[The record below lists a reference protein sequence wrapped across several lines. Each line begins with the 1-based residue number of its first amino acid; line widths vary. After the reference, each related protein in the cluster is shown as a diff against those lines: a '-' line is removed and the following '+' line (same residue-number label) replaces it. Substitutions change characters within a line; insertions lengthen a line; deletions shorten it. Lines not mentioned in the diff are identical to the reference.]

1 MNISMETRLARLSRS
16 TSSIQLQNFRT
27 ILLFLA
33 PALLVFSLFL
43 IYPMLQSVYYS
54 FFNWKGFGPATDY
67 IGLDNYVR
75 ILNDSKFLR
84 AVQNGLLIVFLS
96 LIIQLPLA
104 LTLALMVGRTLPGRA
119 FFRIVFFLPYVLS
132 EVITAVIWRALYHP
146 DPHYGL
152 INAIFVNLGL
162 APVAWLGDI
171 NIVMP
176 AIFVVLTWKY
186 FGFHMLLYMAG
197 LQSIPAELEDAAKI
211 DGASGFQIIWYII
224 LPLLK
229 GTTRTIVYLSV
240 LGSLQQFGLVWILTE
255 GGPAGAS
262 EVMATYL
269 YRFGFI
275 RFSLG
280 YGSAVA
286 VVMFIICITFSL
298 IYQRIFKEQDYI
310 GGYGV

>member
-1 MNISMETRLARLSRS
+1 M
-16 TSSIQLQNFRT
+16 
-27 ILLFLA
+27 
-33 PALLVFSLFL
+33 V
-43 IYPMLQSVYYS
+43 QSVYYS
-54 FFNWKGFGPATDY
+54 FFRWKGFGPATDF
-67 IGLDNYVR
+67 IALNNYLR
-75 ILNDSKFLR
+75 ILGDENFLR
-84 AVQNGLLIVFLS
+84 ALQNCLLIIFLS

-104 LTLALMVGRTLPGRA
+104 LFLAIMVGRSLPGRA
-119 FFRIVFFLPYVLS
+119 FFRTVFFLPYVLS

-152 INAIFVNLGL
+152 INAIMVNLGL
-162 APVAWLGDI
+162 EPVSWLANLD
-171 NIVMP
+171 IVMP
-176 AIFVVLTWKY
+176 AVFVVLTWKY

-197 LQSIPAELEDAAKI
+197 LQNIPAELEDAAKI
-211 DGASGFQIIWYII
+211 DGASRFQTLWYII
-224 LPLLK
+224 IPLL
-229 GTTRTIVYLSV
+229 RSTIRLTVYLSV
-240 LGSLQQFGLVWILTE
+240 LGSLQLFGVVWILTE

-262 EVMATYL
+262 ETMATYL

-298 IYQRIFKEQDYI
+298 IYQYVFKEQDYI

>member
-1 MNISMETRLARLSRS
+1 MI
-16 TSSIQLQNFRT
+16 
-27 ILLFLA
+27 
-33 PALLVFSLFL
+33 
-43 IYPMLQSVYYS
+43 QSVYYS

-67 IGLDNYVR
+67 IGLENYVR

-96 LIIQLPLA
+96 LTIQLPLA
-104 LTLALMVGRTLPGRA
+104 LALAIMVGRTLPGRA

-152 INAIFVNLGL
+152 INAILVNLGL
-162 APVAWLGDI
+162 PPVAWLGDI
-171 NIVMP
+171 DIVML

-197 LQSIPAELEDAAKI
+197 LQSIPLELEDAAKI
-211 DGASGFQIIWYII
+211 DGASGFQIIWHII
-224 LPLLK
+224 IPLLK
-229 GTTRTIVYLSV
+229 GTIRTTVYLSV
-240 LGSLQQFGLVWILTE
+240 LGSLQLFGLVWILTE

-262 EVMATYL
+262 ETMATYL

-298 IYQRIFKEQDYI
+298 IYQRVFKEQDYL

>member
-1 MNISMETRLARLSRS
+1 METRIARLSRA
-16 TSSIQLQNFRT
+16 TSSIQSQNFRT

-33 PALLVFSLFL
+33 PALLVFSIFL
-43 IYPMLQSVYYS
+43 IYPMIQSVYYS

-104 LTLALMVGRTLPGRA
+104 LALALMVGRTLPGRA

-162 APVAWLGDI
+162 PTVSWLGDI
-171 NIVMP
+171 EMVMP

-229 GTTRTIVYLSV
+229 GTTRTTVYLSV

-262 EVMATYL
+262 EMMATYL